1 MESEM
6 NKAEIEAEKQ
16 YNAQQD
22 REARRFHFY
31 VVMLKDRDD
40 PWGEWFE
47 SDIEG
52 NYDECYSEVRECSLD
67 MHFDIQIV
75 EAHS

>member
-1 MESEM
+1 M

-16 YNAQQD
+16 YNAQED
-22 REARRFHFY
+22 RKARRLHYY
-31 VVMLKDRDD
+31 VVMLKDRND

-52 NYDECYSEVRECSLD
+52 NHDHCYSQVRLGSLD
-67 MHFDIQIV
+67 MHFDIRIV
-75 EAHS
+75 EVCS

>member
-1 MESEM
+1 M
-6 NKAEIEAEKQ
+6 NKEQRA
-16 YNAQQD
+16 D
-22 REARRFHFY
+22 ARQNGGHY
-31 VVMLKDRDD
+31 IVNLKDRND

-52 NYDECYSEVRECSLD
+52 TYDHCYSQVRGGSRD

-75 EAHS
+75 EA

>member
-1 MESEM
+1 M

-16 YNAQQD
+16 YNAQGD
-22 REARRFHFY
+22 REARRLHFY
-31 VVMLKDRDD
+31 VVMLKDRND

-52 NYDECYSEVRECSLD
+52 THDHCYSQVRGGSLD